1 MGRRAPSIQES
12 YKEDVLL
19 NVSLRR
25 SLNALYIMLL
35 VFCQR
40 SQIKN
45 GDGVWLFC
53 VGMIVVM
60 IAAPFFAEN
69 DYHHGLGHNFLS
81 SRITNNSPYSF
92 FYT

>member
-25 SLNALYIMLL
+25 SLNALYIVLL

-40 SQIKN
+40 SRIKN
-45 GDGVWLFC
+45 GDGVCFL
-53 VGMIVVM
+53 VGMIAVM
-60 IAAPFFAEN
+60 IAVPFLCQE
-69 DYHHGLGHNFLS
+69 
-81 SRITNNSPYSF
+81 
-92 FYT
+92 